1 MKRDKDCT
9 GCSWNFGKPDFPCL
23 YCKDHDLYIEF
34 PYHPSEDTAIQKMV
48 TEIMSAVI
56 FVLIGYALGLSINEL
71 KELKTDAK
79 LQQEDNP
86 TDGL

>member
-1 MKRDKDCT
+1 MKRDKDCK
-9 GCSWNFGKPDFPCL
+9 GCSWNFGDGFPCL